1 MGELAAI
8 PGSSPLYLPGLHALA
23 RGSCWQEPAYVA
35 ACCDSLPSLLVQIEA
50 VEVNWWKCELEQ
62 VECWPASCPVAAG
75 QQPMW
80 RSSRNLWEALLP
92 GWLGNLSEDIFLPQF
107 NLPGA
112 QVIAL
117 LLTKRSFNAFP
128 HPQPF
133 HFAIYSLLH
142 SLLAVFEI
150 GHRDMYEWK
159 TKGEVPNYAVT
170 INGRASS
177 QRVRLIMPNP
187 D

>member
-1 MGELAAI
+1 MLACILSCGCRAAT
-8 PGSSPLYLPGLHALA
+8 HVEEQQKAV
-23 RGSCWQEPAYVA
+23 RGTA
-35 ACCDSLPSLLVQIEA
+35 
-50 VEVNWWKCELEQ
+50 
-62 VECWPASCPVAAG
+62 
-75 QQPMW
+75 
-80 RSSRNLWEALLP
+80 P
-92 GWLGNLSEDIFLPQF
+92 GWLGILSEHIFLPQF

-117 LLTKRSFNAFP
+117 LLTKRSFDAFP

-150 GHRDMYEWK
+150 GHRDMYKWK
-159 TKGEVPNYAVT
+159 TKGEIPNCAVT
-170 INGRASS
+170 INGRASN